1 MRDFIMAVIGIL
13 GFVFVLGSVG
23 ACEFGD
29 ISCLSLII
37 RSIITFA
44 VIFISTLILYYD
56 DVWEVIADKWRRK
69 KKCLKTKSKRF

>member
-1 MRDFIMAVIGIL
+1 MRDAIMAVIGIL
-13 GFVFVLGSVG
+13 GFVFILGSVG

-44 VIFISTLILYYD
+44 VIFISTVILYYD
-56 DVWEVIADKWRRK
+56 DVWEAVKQYWRMK
-69 KKCLKTKSKRF
+69 KRSRTKSKRF

>member
-1 MRDFIMAVIGIL
+1 MRNIIMVLIISLAFIFL
-13 GFVFVLGSVG
+13 LGSVG

-37 RSIITFA
+37 RSIINFA

-56 DVWEVIADKWRRK
+56 DVWEAVK
-69 KKCLKTKSKRF
+69 KYCRMKRYLRTKSKRF

>member
-1 MRDFIMAVIGIL
+1 MRDFIMAVIGLLAFIYEL
-13 GFVFVLGSVG
+13 GCVG

-56 DVWEVIADKWRRK
+56 DVWEAVKQYWRMK
-69 KKCLKTKSKRF
+69 KRSRTKSKRF

>member
-1 MRDFIMAVIGIL
+1 MRDAIMTVIGLLAFIYE
-13 GFVFVLGSVG
+13 LGSVG

-44 VIFISTLILYYD
+44 VIFISTVILYYD
-56 DVWEVIADKWRRK
+56 DVWEAVK
-69 KKCLKTKSKRF
+69 KYCRMKRHLRTKSKRF

>member
-1 MRDFIMAVIGIL
+1 MRDAIMAVIGIL
-13 GFVFVLGSVG
+13 GFVFILGSVG

-56 DVWEVIADKWRRK
+56 DVWEAVK
-69 KKCLKTKSKRF
+69 KYCRMKRHLRTKSKRF

>member
-1 MRDFIMAVIGIL
+1 MRDAIMAVIGIL
-13 GFVFVLGSVG
+13 GFVFILGSVG

-44 VIFISTLILYYD
+44 VIFISTVILYYD
-56 DVWEVIADKWRRK
+56 DVWEAVKKYWRMKRH
-69 KKCLKTKSKRF
+69 LRTKSKRF

>member
-1 MRDFIMAVIGIL
+1 MRDAIMAVIGIL
-13 GFVFVLGSVG
+13 GFLFILGSVG

-56 DVWEVIADKWRRK
+56 DVWEAVKEYWQMK
-69 KKCLKTKSKRF
+69 NLKGGEK

>member
-1 MRDFIMAVIGIL
+1 MRDFIMAVIGLLAFIYEL
-13 GFVFVLGSVG
+13 GCVG

-44 VIFISTLILYYD
+44 VIFISTVILYYD
-56 DVWEVIADKWRRK
+56 DVWEAVK
-69 KKCLKTKSKRF
+69 KYCRMKRHLKTKSKRF

>member
-1 MRDFIMAVIGIL
+1 MRDAIMAVIGLLAFIYEL
-13 GFVFVLGSVG
+13 GCVG

-44 VIFISTLILYYD
+44 VIFISTVILYYD
-56 DVWEVIADKWRRK
+56 DVWEAVKQYCRMKRH
-69 KKCLKTKSKRF
+69 LKTKSKRF

>member
-1 MRDFIMAVIGIL
+1 MRDFIMAVIGLLAFIYEL
-13 GFVFVLGSVG
+13 GCVG

-44 VIFISTLILYYD
+44 VIFISTVILYYD
-56 DVWEVIADKWRRK
+56 DIWEAVKHEWRMK
-69 KKCLKTKSKRF
+69 KYLKTKSKRF